1 MANNDNVGAGA
12 ATPDFTKAWI
22 AGYHA
27 GVQEVREVGTGA
39 DIFGLLIC
47 ATVDSS
53 TLAPE
58 YPELLVTLNPTATA
72 LRRSWFDGRSTAL
85 RAYLTTRAEASL

>member
-47 ATVDSS
+47 ATVDSNA
-53 TLAPE
+53 LAPE
-58 YPELLVTLNPTATA
+58 YPERILEPDRTAKA
-72 LRRSWFDGRSTAL
+72 LRASWFDGRATAL
-85 RAYLTTRAEASL
+85 RAVLATRAEASL